1 MPTTKKRVN
10 LSVPDVL
17 YERIQRYKEK
27 NGITSDASAC
37 LQLITRQLDGID
49 NTEKLLRVASG
60 YSLDELQ
67 QLSNAGI
74 GALKIMA
81 DHANSDNK

>member
-10 LSVPDVL
+10 LSVPDML
-17 YERIQRYKEK
+17 YERIQHYKEK

-49 NTEKLLRVASG
+49 NTEKMLRVASG
-60 YSLDELQ
+60 FSLEELQ